1 MISRPFLTE
10 LDTRA
15 AVKGSRDPLGIQQI
29 WTQLG
34 RYVVGNL
41 TTVSDSVRDFTVLL
55 FGYYYA
61 NLLAEELG
69 KDSILSTFLKWE
81 QLAGYARA
89 HCNNDTAFRGTE
101 RVQKNIA
108 AGHLISISSDRAHQI
123 LSNQKVYG
131 LWGLYTVSARS
142 SGLVKDNP
150 PRLAD
155 VAIELI
161 ENFYLPRAEKV
172 YPTFSRDII
181 KILKAPISRI
191 NIRDSEAPLLKII
204 GEQLL
209 SKRLLKKEL
218 NFYREHLLMG
228 GPLETEHTS
237 GRQPQLVEL
246 LEETLNRETFTWS
259 VAEVSS
265 LVENARNRGESWA
278 STAECLDMIRV
289 AETVLGPASLVFS
302 YLLGLNGKAVRDV
315 VDRMRD
321 LWGSSLELID
331 SDQFKHMC
339 SFLKA
344 TDESTKALWIKISD
358 TACNGEYQ
366 KLIELLIEQNTS
378 VMKHRGSMGSW
389 IVIEDGTFKVHFRE
403 EGAGLVPK
411 EQLWKIWRFP
421 YFLDSLRTMAKSLRP

>member
-41 TTVSDSVRDFTVLL
+41 TTVSDSVQDFTVLL

-89 HCNNDTAFRGTE
+89 HHNKDTTFRGTE

-108 AGHLISISSDRAHQI
+108 AGQLISISSDRAHQI

-131 LWGLYTVSARS
+131 LWGLYTVPARS

-155 VAIELI
+155 VSIELI
-161 ENFYLPRAEKV
+161 EKFYLPRAEKV
-172 YPTFSRDII
+172 YPNFSRDII
-181 KILKAPISRI
+181 KILKMPLSRI
-191 NIRDSEAPLLKII
+191 NIRGREAPLLKVI

-218 NFYREHLLMG
+218 IFYRKHLLMEG
-228 GPLETEHTS
+228 DHTS

-246 LEETLNRETFTWS
+246 LEETLSRDNFSWS
-259 VAEVSS
+259 VAEVGL
-265 LVENARNRGESWA
+265 LVEKARKRGDSWL
-278 STAECLDMIRV
+278 SISEYLDMIRV
-289 AETVLGPASLVFS
+289 AETVLGPASLIFS
-302 YLLGLNGKAVRDV
+302 YLLGLNGTPVKDV
-315 VDRMRD
+315 AERMRE
-321 LWGSSLELID
+321 LWGSGLELIEP
-331 SDQFKHMC
+331 DQFKHMC
-339 SFLKA
+339 PYLKA
-344 TDESTKALWIKISD
+344 TDENTKALWIKISE
-358 TACNGEYQ
+358 AAHNGKYH

-378 VMKHRGSMGSW
+378 VMKQRGSMGSW
-389 IVIEDGTFKVHFRE
+389 IVIENGIFKVHFRE
-403 EGAGLVPK
+403 EGVGLVPK

-421 YFLDSLRTMAKSLRP
+421 YFLDAVRTMAKSLRA